1 MENYVLEK
9 ARRALSEVEKEYSVL
24 GAVIVG
30 SHLHGTATEESDIDL
45 HVIYRPN
52 TYDMLMGTS
61 SKCGRFGAGDNDK
74 MVPGQVDIKLIPLHK
89 FLTGLVH
96 GDIGYTEALFAEPL
110 KTTLIFDELKDTS
123 SRAAT
128 ENIFKNAGSIMRAVV
143 YRFVDKDGY
152 WMDSTDDMLVKCQE
166 GSCKNHIDLA
176 HIHRI
181 LHELYGLISL
191 GRIRYGEKFYNPKLY
206 AKVKSGVFSADDI
219 HLMIE
224 EIVKIYKMIGERRD
238 RFNFSNQYI
247 YTSFERIVRMAHAL

>member
-1 MENYVLEK
+1 MEKYVLEK
-9 ARRALSEVEKEYSVL
+9 ARKALSEVEKEYSVL
-24 GAVIVG
+24 GAVIMG
-30 SHLHGTATEESDIDL
+30 SHLHGTATEKSDVDL
-45 HVIYRPN
+45 HVIYRPD
-52 TYDMLMGTS
+52 TYDMLMGTGCKS
-61 SKCGRFGAGDNDK
+61 GRFGAGNNDK
-74 MVPGQVDIKLIPLHK
+74 MLPGQMDIKLIPLHR
-89 FLTGLVH
+89 FLTGLVN
-96 GDIGYTEALFAEPL
+96 GDIGYTEILFAEPL
-110 KTTLIFDELKDTS
+110 KTTIVFDELRNTS

-128 ENIFKNAGSIMRAVV
+128 ENIFNNAAGMMRAII
-143 YRFVDKDGY
+143 YNFVDKDGY
-152 WMDSTDDMLVKCQE
+152 WKDTTDDMLVKCQE
-166 GSCKNHIDLA
+166 GNSYAHIDLA

-238 RFNFSNQYI
+238 RFNFGNQYI